1 MEEIWYSLPSL
12 RKVLEFEDGWDSAKT
27 FAWQRLN
34 TAASSM
40 CLCLLLELKGIDKVT
55 QTNINTVFYLLYLFL
70 FFVASEMLQF
80 PISVLTTSEIGR
92 AHV

>member
-40 CLCLLLELKGIDKVT
+40 CLFLLLELKGINKAI
-55 QTNINTVFYLLYLFL
+55 QTKSNTVFYLLYLFR
-70 FFVASEMLQF
+70 FLQRVKCCNF
-80 PISVLTTSEIGR
+80 RYLCLLR
-92 AHV
+92 RLY

>member
-40 CLCLLLELKGIDKVT
+40 YLFLLLELKGINKVT
-55 QTNINTVFYLLYLFL
+55 Q
-70 FFVASEMLQF
+70 
-80 PISVLTTSEIGR
+80 
-92 AHV
+92 

>member
-1 MEEIWYSLPSL
+1 MLQALDYEIRGITPEPLMEEIWYSLPSL

-40 CLCLLLELKGIDKVT
+40 CLFLLLELKGVNKVT
-55 QTNINTVFYLLYLFL
+55 Q
-70 FFVASEMLQF
+70 
-80 PISVLTTSEIGR
+80 
-92 AHV
+92 